1 MILISLH
8 VIIYVFFS
16 FIKPENGEKLSRKK
30 MVEFKSMLF
39 NSVIL
44 VMSAEGN
51 KTQEKMLTSLN
62 IQ

>member
-1 MILISLH
+1 
-8 VIIYVFFS
+8 
-16 FIKPENGEKLSRKK
+16 